1 MAGARYKASLSRAKA
16 RFTPSPRNISPDALV
31 RDAVDLAVFIQQRT
45 LYILYKQ
52 AKKVNELT
60 PIEVSWLRADYITRV
75 HYTKLMKR
83 VPEEYFSEVYT
94 YLVDP
99 DSQRKRVKTIF
110 MAEKSKTLAP

>member
-1 MAGARYKASLSRAKA
+1 MAGARYKASLSRVKA

-99 DSQRKRVKTIF
+99 DSQRKRVKAIF